1 MEISITGFSNTRPVY
16 FVIHVSLA
24 GHTSY
29 VLRKR
34 YSDFAAFAA
43 DVESEMGEPTPMS
56 LPEKKWLGNTNEE
69 FLKERRRRL
78 ELFLRQL
85 IKQEEWREA
94 LALQKFLETA
104 AHMRSDS
111 RMKNNLQSATEWAKA
126 VSEVRTMI
134 QHIREAAGTGTGAS
148 EIPGSFSRGS
158 AGTAEERKLH
168 LKARSKLQELEGSL
182 IGNNNLGEGE
192 YMRRR
197 NIYQD
202 LARALAQTETAR
214 RNSIINGSS
223 IDDITGDGGFDKPTV
238 S

>member
-1 MEISITGFSNTRPVY
+1 MEVSITGFSNTKPVY
-16 FVIHVSLA
+16 FVIHVALA
-24 GHTSY
+24 GHNSY

-34 YSDFAAFAA
+34 YSEFATFSSEIEA
-43 DVESEMGEPTPMS
+43 EMGEPTPLS
-56 LPEKKWLGNTNEE
+56 LPEKKWIGNTNEE

-78 ELFLRQL
+78 ELFLRQI

-104 AHMRSDS
+104 SHMRSDS

-126 VSEVRTMI
+126 VAEVRNMI
-134 QHIREAAGTGTGAS
+134 QLIRESSGGAS
-148 EIPGSFSRGS
+148 SIPGAISQGN
-158 AGTAEERKLH
+158 GTAEERKLY
-168 LKARSKLQELEGSL
+168 LKAKSKLQELENSL

-202 LARALAQTETAR
+202 LARSLSQNEHAR
-214 RNSIINGSS
+214 RNSIISS
-223 IDDITGDGGFDKPTV
+223 MTFDELQKSNV
-238 S
+238 SLSL